1 MNSEFIMQYENIV
14 YKLACKFYGVERED
28 LIQAGF
34 LGLAKAYKNYKPEM
48 GAKFSTYAYEYIY
61 GEMYEVANGTRPIKI
76 RKELMKIYKNVLKT
90 KDILTQKYNR
100 NVSVEEAALFLNLD
114 IDQVNDI
121 FNSLTIEL
129 SIEETELNLSKKESI
144 DELILLKESL
154 QNLTPLERKVI
165 HNRYMQDLSQDET
178 AKRMGLSQVKI
189 SRLEKQSKEKIKTF
203 IAS

>member
-14 YKLACKFYGVERED
+14 YKLASKFYSAERED

-34 LGLAKAYKNYKPEM
+34 LGLAKAHKNFNPET
-48 GAKFSTYAYEYIY
+48 GTKFSTYAYEYIY
-61 GEMYEVANGTRPIKI
+61 GEMYEVANGTRPIKL

-90 KDILTQKYNR
+90 KELLTQKYNR
-100 NVSVEEAALFLNLD
+100 NVSIEEAALFLNLD
-114 IDQVNDI
+114 IRQVNDI
-121 FNSLTIEL
+121 FNTLTVKL
-129 SIEETELNLSKKESI
+129 SIEETELNVSKKENI

-165 HNRYMQDLSQDET
+165 QNRYMEDLSQDET
-178 AKRMGLSQVKI
+178 AKKLGLSQVKI